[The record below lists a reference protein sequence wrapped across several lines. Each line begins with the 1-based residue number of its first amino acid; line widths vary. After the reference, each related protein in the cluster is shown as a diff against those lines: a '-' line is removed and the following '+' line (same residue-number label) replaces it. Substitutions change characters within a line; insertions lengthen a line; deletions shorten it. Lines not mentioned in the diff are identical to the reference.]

1 MVKRPATIA
10 ERLGLARTLVVRA
23 MLLCGMHASL
33 LAGIFVGGRSTRM
46 GGRPKGL
53 LEVTPGVTVVAR
65 WRALFERLEIPAVL
79 VGGHA
84 AYAHLGIPAIAD
96 EPHAGPLGGVLALLA
111 HAGDRMAIAVA
122 CDMPF
127 VSEALV
133 RRLAFAPRASAAP
146 APALAARREGRW
158 EPFFARYDSPVVL
171 PIARAEAQ
179 AGRFSLKGL
188 LEAAKAAEL
197 VLSDTEAEELDDWD
211 TPEDAASGY
220 PGGGRLL
227 E

>member
-1 MVKRPATIA
+1 MKRPATIA

-33 LAGIFVGGRSTRM
+33 VAGIFVGGRSSRM

-53 LEVTPGVTVVAR
+53 LELTAGVTLVGR
-65 WRALFERLEIPAVL
+65 WRALFELLGIPAVL
-79 VGGHA
+79 VGEHA
-84 AYAHLGIPAIAD
+84 AYTHLGMPAIAD

-146 APALAARREGRW
+146 AIAARREGRW

-171 PIARAEAQ
+171 PIARAEAE

-188 LEAAKAAEL
+188 LEAAKASEL
-197 VLSDTEAEELDDWD
+197 VLSEAEAEELDDWD

-220 PGGGRLL
+220 PRGGRLL
-227 E
+227 G